1 MQLVLVYKEFDSRM
15 TYSPD
20 DYYNDPIMDAVF
32 ESFFDMKTEDH
43 SWNSTVNTLGPLAG
57 RRSPKVQ
64 KKRKS
69 LDWDSKPLE
78 KRRDSGQK
86 PVRRPVKSAS
96 ASMLG
101 SRSNETLSFEQPG
114 GHSDLY
120 IDAPFDFDS
129 LPFDHELVRPS
140 GESIDDSLDMF
151 SSLFLE
157 PKLQG
162 SAQCLEQTESGDAS
176 TTWKTNDI
184 SEDELAK
191 KRSKWSDDELRK
203 LWEGISKHGNNW
215 TDIMGEVTTRSYCQI
230 KDKGRRCL
238 FLLGWKTGRSKV
250 ETDSSSLHAKRIAN
264 QILANWEL

>member
-1 MQLVLVYKEFDSRM
+1 M

-20 DYYNDPIMDAVF
+20 DIYNDPIMDAVF

-43 SWNSTVNTLGPLAG
+43 SWNPAVTTLDSVSGK
-57 RRSPKVQ
+57 RSPKIQ

-86 PVRRPVKSAS
+86 AVRKPVKSAS
-96 ASMLG
+96 TSILG
-101 SRSNETLSFEQPG
+101 SRNKDNISFEQHGVPN
-114 GHSDLY
+114 DLY
-120 IDAPFDFDS
+120 IEAPLEFDP
-129 LPFDHELVRPS
+129 LPFDPELPRSS

-151 SSLFLE
+151 SSLLLE
-157 PKLQG
+157 PKLEESNQIF
-162 SAQCLEQTESGDAS
+162 QQTEFESAS
-176 TTWKTNDI
+176 NRWQNI
-184 SEDELAK
+184 ENSEDELAK

-238 FLLGWKTGRSKV
+238 FLLGWRTGRSKV